1 MSVVQL
7 NYQSLCCSSACRTL
21 NYLFPMRA
29 IKVQNIGPLN
39 WSAPTTTT
47 TTHKLKHF
55 FKKKKCIIAV
65 VPLVPPTLHKAGQ
78 QLMTTATGLACVSFH
93 SFTHVLYIHS
103 LIGPVEAL
111 LQKEA
116 DSLKRTVSL
125 CFLCE
130 QQSPTL
136 SHYNLRV

>member
-7 NYQSLCCSSACRTL
+7 NYQSLCCCCSSACRTL

-39 WSAPTTTT
+39 YSAPTTTT
-47 TTHKLKHF
+47 TTYKNSFREEKVYHRSS
-55 FKKKKCIIAV
+55 A
-65 VPLVPPTLHKAGQ
+65 AGASHSAQ
-78 QLMTTATGLACVSFH
+78 SWTTTDDNCHWARVCLLSFIHSCSLAF
-93 SFTHVLYIHS
+93 IHS
-103 LIGPVEAL
+103 LIGPVEGP

-125 CFLCE
+125 CF
-130 QQSPTL
+130 
-136 SHYNLRV
+136 